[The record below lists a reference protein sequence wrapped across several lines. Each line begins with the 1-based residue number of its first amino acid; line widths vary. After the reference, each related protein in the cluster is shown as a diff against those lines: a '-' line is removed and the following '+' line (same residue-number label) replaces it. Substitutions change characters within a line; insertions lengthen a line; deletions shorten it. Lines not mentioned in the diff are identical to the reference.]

1 MATVHIASEKGEIA
15 SKVLMPGDP
24 YRARYIGENF
34 LEDAKC
40 INETRGMLGYTGYYK
55 GKRITVFASGMGG
68 PSIGIYA
75 YELYHFY
82 DVQKIIRIGTAGS
95 NDKSVKV
102 KDVIL
107 ADNAY
112 TLSSYPKLFFNDS
125 SNLFAS
131 SEELNKKIREIALEE
146 DISLKEGTIITSDV
160 FDAYLDHETYLS
172 NYPKDL
178 NALACEM
185 EAAILFAIGK
195 NLGKQ
200 ATCLLTV
207 VDSVYEDIK
216 LSSKEREQSLNDM
229 ILLALNSLV

>member
-24 YRARYIGENF
+24 YRARYIAENF

-112 TLSSYPKLFFNDS
+112 TLSSYPKLKHKRNSFRRRYFFERRN
-125 SNLFAS
+125 
-131 SEELNKKIREIALEE
+131 
-146 DISLKEGTIITSDV
+146 
-160 FDAYLDHETYLS
+160 
-172 NYPKDL
+172 NY
-178 NALACEM
+178 
-185 EAAILFAIGK
+185 
-195 NLGKQ
+195 
-200 ATCLLTV
+200 
-207 VDSVYEDIK
+207 Y
-216 LSSKEREQSLNDM
+216 
-229 ILLALNSLV
+229 

>member
-24 YRARYIGENF
+24 YRARYIAENF

-112 TLSSYPKLFFNDS
+112 TLSSYPKLVRS
-125 SNLFAS
+125 
-131 SEELNKKIREIALEE
+131 
-146 DISLKEGTIITSDV
+146 
-160 FDAYLDHETYLS
+160 
-172 NYPKDL
+172 
-178 NALACEM
+178 
-185 EAAILFAIGK
+185 
-195 NLGKQ
+195 
-200 ATCLLTV
+200 
-207 VDSVYEDIK
+207 
-216 LSSKEREQSLNDM
+216 
-229 ILLALNSLV
+229 